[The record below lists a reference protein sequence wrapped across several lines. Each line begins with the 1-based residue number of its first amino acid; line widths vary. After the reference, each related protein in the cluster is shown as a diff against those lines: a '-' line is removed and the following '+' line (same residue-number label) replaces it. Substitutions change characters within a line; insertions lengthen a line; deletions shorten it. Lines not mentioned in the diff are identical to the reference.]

1 MGETGLTLF
10 RKCAIPDWM
19 RTSQVTT
26 APATQL
32 PAVPLM
38 ADRTGRERFELI
50 GRPRISSA
58 KEQWAFRLPASAI
71 LGAFD
76 DSTAE
81 KYMGRVQE
89 ALEEVDVE
97 LELVGT
103 FAPLQYTVHL
113 RVDLES
119 ETATVD
125 GDTYC
130 VSPQMADHI
139 NFFKLGLHRSK
150 EAGHET

>member
-1 MGETGLTLF
+1 
-10 RKCAIPDWM
+10 M
-19 RTSQVTT
+19 RIRSRPKP
-26 APATQL
+26 APEVQASDHRDDK
-32 PAVPLM
+32 AVLQARSPNK
-38 ADRTGRERFELI
+38 RERVWDD
-50 GRPRISSA
+50 ISSA